1 VLEALEAIIKEKGL
15 KAGIELVLIQNE
27 EEARTK
33 RFLGSPT
40 LQVDGTDVEPSA
52 RSLENFGLG

>member
-1 VLEALEAIIKEKGL
+1 VLEALKETLEEKGL
-15 KAGIELVLIQNE
+15 KAKIELILVQNE
-27 EEARTK
+27 AEARAR

-40 LQVDGTDVEPSA
+40 LQVDGMDLEPSA